1 MFPCEIAETHDLSSP
16 RTAFPAS
23 EANPDPAAS
32 ELFRTLHTLGQ
43 QHSAVQEKL
52 QQTSAPSEVL
62 SWLERTPWMKYTA
75 GHRLCWVA
83 PLDAHVTSADSPA
96 LATGASAMDRLVG
109 AAYRAVWDDRIN
121 FFGLR
126 CISSFLPRREMYSQP
141 LLVKLH
147 DATYKRRWGCQAD
160 IDVNVESEPY
170 FAGHID
176 DACLDLCIALLQHDL
191 RGDRIGIDECNGTFQ
206 EAQNYTP
213 LPSGFIKISQMLV
226 LLKALRA
233 AKTDSADEPLE
244 TLDGMREEFMTIGC
258 RSPLSWAV
266 QLRSF
271 GKQIRESTTSIG
283 YIEWSEDERKVF
295 YACRAAS

>member
-1 MFPCEIAETHDLSSP
+1 
-16 RTAFPAS
+16 
-23 EANPDPAAS
+23 
-32 ELFRTLHTLGQ
+32 
-43 QHSAVQEKL
+43 
-52 QQTSAPSEVL
+52 
-62 SWLERTPWMKYTA
+62 
-75 GHRLCWVA
+75 
-83 PLDAHVTSADSPA
+83 
-96 LATGASAMDRLVG
+96 
-109 AAYRAVWDDRIN
+109 
-121 FFGLR
+121 
-126 CISSFLPRREMYSQP
+126 MYSQP

-147 DATYKRRWGCQAD
+147 DATLQATIYSTWRPRRWGCQAD
-160 IDVNVESEPY
+160 IEPY

-206 EAQNYTP
+206 EAQNYT
-213 LPSGFIKISQMLV
+213 LLLSGFIKISQMLV

-258 RSPLSWAV
+258 RSLLSWAV